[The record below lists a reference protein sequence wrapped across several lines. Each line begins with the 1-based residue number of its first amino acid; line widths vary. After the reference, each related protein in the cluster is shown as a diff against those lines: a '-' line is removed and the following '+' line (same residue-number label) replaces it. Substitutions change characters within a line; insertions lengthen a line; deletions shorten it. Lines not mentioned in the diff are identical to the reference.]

1 MNEKFQTG
9 KASFFSPSRG
19 SLDGVYC
26 RRQIE
31 KKSFTCGE
39 FKVSEEDIARPDL
52 VMAATSSGRRDR
64 PTKFAKGGTDSGRK
78 HRFESFSQRIAKLN
92 IDPIHKVRRQ
102 DVAKDDIDSSTSFF
116 TTALAQW
123 KDLNL
128 STNFTAFHQEV
139 EPLCSSL
146 PQILHHH
153 DKIVG
158 ILLKYL
164 EMSDVHSLEPLF
176 SLVSHLAH
184 DMGARFEQHFAALV
198 DRVVSLAARHPDVE
212 VIEWSFTCLAW
223 LFKYLSRLLVPD
235 LRPLFDIMAPLLGKE
250 IRKPHIMRFAAE
262 SLSFLIRK
270 AALGYHKNAEPLKTI
285 VTYVFQDLSALEAG
299 SSGFQTYQQG
309 IMTLFADAIKGIN
322 EGLHS
327 RGITIYQ
334 CLVDHVVE
342 FQRTSNASIEAL
354 CGLTINIIHHTN
366 EETFHPILE
375 VLTGCI
381 RDLPQNLETATI
393 SFYGELLFIAT
404 AVRQGS
410 RVQDWQAVIE
420 CTLVLLRL
428 EASSKDSPCPVGLGS
443 VQKAIALSLTS
454 APLNIVIPR
463 VRPVMD
469 LISSREQSHN
479 FLLFCTFLYDLGRE
493 RFQSLISPYFFKCV
507 LAVLYVIYADQSSR
521 YLATHWEENETS
533 FLLCL
538 HRLLGSD
545 CGDGD
550 QPSKQSFICP
560 RAWQERMAK
569 NFHDARHDQNLIAL
583 CNAYLGVVSPHSV
596 ESSTSTFIL
605 ENLTELLYESLS
617 SPPNLGLRYRFSL
630 GSALSTILRH
640 TSTHD
645 KIDTRIWSD
654 LCLASV
660 NVGGMVLFLEN
671 LTLYCGADGLD
682 VSDNVLNPLISILIQ
697 NLASPS
703 GLLRT
708 ASLRLMSLIYKKKHS
723 KEPPILTTALAIE
736 NTPFDIPSVR
746 TASMH
751 VRRLA
756 SQYQSASL
764 DPWLGKAIPYFCFG
778 LLTVKLAQ
786 LWEDAVEALK
796 GMCQTQVGEDA
807 TTELLF
813 QWLAYRAPETDV
825 SLSQNQKCPSS
836 QWSNEFQCSNVA
848 VLNKLLERE
857 LRSQV
862 DASKEIDKQFEKQ
875 HDLLLTSFSNAPS
888 QALRI
893 LKGIPYIAEKRSRL
907 LVPMLLNWAVLDHEH
922 EALEDEENPSG
933 VSEDLKQQYLPM
945 KDRKAMLDV
954 FALCVNPRVLF
965 RSSEVYS
972 ALKDLLMNGDIEIQK
987 AAFKAIL
994 TWKPP
999 GVLPYQENLTN
1010 LLDDSRFREEISVF
1024 LSADIEDN
1032 NVQLEHR
1039 AELMPILLRILYG
1052 RVIAAPAN
1060 EPGRRRGVVEVV
1072 SRLSVEDQNE
1082 FLMIALGPLRRL
1094 MLRGD
1099 EIVSTTPSQKIKIAV
1114 RKQLGLVN
1122 MLKDMAE
1129 SMGGRLVLF
1138 SKLMINAILYCM
1150 TQIGHANHIVPD
1162 EKQDPVEGQQ
1172 DALRKTIRQVGFHCL
1187 AILFKTCPPADMK
1200 PYLRLIFSTFVNP
1213 RLENF
1218 AKETAQ
1224 SVSGLLRL
1232 FAVWAA
1238 NPDMACYLTGY
1249 SPSLLTKIVD
1259 CLEVPSAK
1267 DEVKLFVLDHILKPL
1282 VSLDGTLQEGQDG
1295 TSRDDKRAILV
1306 PHTEHILAQTGVL
1319 LRRSPSK
1326 AVLGSAIELVS
1337 MTATMASGSSQVESL
1352 LEISAFLLDQPSQ
1365 RVNPKTKGDLLSI
1378 VQAFTPLVDVASG
1391 EALLV
1396 RLFNTI
1402 SSLFGYFKDCRN
1414 RVKLSAV
1421 LAVLAQQEADLTEV
1435 AQLCIELNAFS
1446 TTTLDEP
1453 DFDRRLKAFIAI
1465 NETCF
1470 KRFTAK
1476 QWRPLVYN
1484 MLYYVKDTEELAI
1497 RMSASFAIRRFVE
1510 MNSPSKSED
1519 STTGFELLK
1528 VVVLPAVRDGAYE
1541 RSELVRAEYLSI
1553 MAHIIR
1559 HNHKWSEVSDMSRL
1573 LVEDDEEASFF
1584 NNVLHI
1590 QQHRRLRALRR
1601 LATEASCGMFK
1612 SANVAHFLAP
1622 LIEHFIFDRAD
1633 DEGAHDL
1640 AAETINTIGAL
1651 AEWMDWP
1658 QVRAMLRR
1666 YSSYMQSKPELEK
1679 AIIKVMGVVIDAIG
1693 RAALSKEIPCEV
1705 ESGMRG
1711 EKIEDAGAKS
1721 GTVQSTLSVTMPRA
1735 EKFSGDLTR
1744 NILPS
1749 LMAYLHNKDES
1760 TVSLRVPVA
1769 ISIVKLL
1776 KLLPQSI
1783 LAERLPPILT
1793 DVCHILRSR
1802 AQESRDMT
1810 RKTLVDISAL
1820 IGPAYFGFVLKELR
1834 SSLARGYQLHVLSY
1848 TVHSIL
1854 VATTP
1859 MIKSGSL
1866 DYCLPQIVAI
1876 IMDDIFGGTGQEK
1889 DAEEYISKMKEV
1901 KSSKSF
1907 DSMEL
1912 VAKIATISHLSHVIR
1927 PLQTLLQEKLD
1938 LKMVKK
1944 VDELLRRISVGLL
1957 RNETIESRETLIF
1970 CYEILQEVYKANTS
1984 SKDTSK
1990 KEDYRVKRYLLSSR
2004 GKARSTFAYNYKL
2017 CRFSLDVLRTVLH
2030 KYDSLQTPA
2039 NLSGFMPVIGDAVL
2053 QAQEEVQISAL
2064 RLLATIIKV
2073 PLTAIDDN
2081 APIYVAEAVKMIR
2094 NTVSTN
2100 TELAQAALK
2109 LVSAVLKDR
2118 KKDNVR
2124 ESDLAYLLK
2133 RLTPD
2138 LEEPDRQGVT
2148 FNFLRAVISRRV
2160 VIPEVYE
2167 VMDTIATMMVTSQSQ
2182 GARDAAR
2189 GVYFQFLVNY
2199 PQGRDRLSKQLG
2211 FLVKNLDYKHVEG
2224 RQSVMEAVHL
2234 LLSKIGDNL
2243 VQEIAGTFFVPLIM
2257 VTVNDDSLDCRKMA
2271 GTLLKDLF
2279 ERADD
2284 ERAQTIIHLLRSWI
2298 AQDEQILLIRIA
2310 LQTYRI
2316 YLDVRGMQAEK
2327 EVPLLQNNVARLLKG
2342 SLIEDEPTADWELVY
2357 VTLETAFKLCQV
2369 FPKSMFKTKSAQ
2381 LWSSIRQCLHF
2392 PHAWVKASASKLLGL
2407 YFADFA
2413 RTNADQESPGLPL
2426 QGSGGLRLTED
2437 EMIQITQA
2445 LLGSL
2450 RVPGVGEDLANQCA
2464 RNLLFLGRFLGS
2476 NRTTWTRC
2484 SQGSTN
2490 QHDDTDEDADSLDED
2505 GLSISDRSR
2514 GTKSALQHIFERL
2527 SAILRR
2533 EPLTTKAPS
2542 LIPKTAALQ
2551 LLAAL
2556 CSHLPLAVLSES
2568 METILLP
2575 LHNLTDPSIAA
2586 PYSPDEAFRTAH
2598 KALVSTSQEIMASL
2612 QKKLGTT
2619 DYVIQLSKVR
2629 GGVKARR
2636 EERRVKRRLEVVAEP
2651 EKVERYKKRKGE
2663 KKKDKRKE
2671 RSLDHRSRRLGY

>member
-1 MNEKFQTG
+1 
-9 KASFFSPSRG
+9 
-19 SLDGVYC
+19 
-26 RRQIE
+26 
-31 KKSFTCGE
+31 
-39 FKVSEEDIARPDL
+39 
-52 VMAATSSGRRDR
+52 MAATLAGRRDR
-64 PTKFAKGGTDSGRK
+64 PTKFAKGGTDSNKK
-78 HRFESFSQRIAKLN
+78 HRFESFNQRIAKLS

-102 DVAKDDIDSSTSFF
+102 DVAKDDVDSSTSFF
-116 TTALAQW
+116 ATALAQW

-128 STNFTAFHQEV
+128 SSNFTAFYQEV
-139 EPLCSSL
+139 EPFCSSL
-146 PQILHHH
+146 PQILHYH

-158 ILLKYL
+158 TLLKYL
-164 EMSDVHSLEPLF
+164 DMSDVHSLEPLF

-198 DRVVSLAARHPDVE
+198 GRVVSLAAKHPDVE

-235 LRPLFDIMAPLLGKE
+235 LRPLYDIMAPLLGKE
-250 IRKPHIMRFAAE
+250 IRKPHITRFAAE
-262 SLSFLIRK
+262 SLSFLIIK

-285 VTYVFQDLSALEAG
+285 VTHVFQDLSALETG

-342 FQRTSNASIEAL
+342 FRRTSNANIEAL
-354 CGLTINIIHHTN
+354 CGITINIIHHTN
-366 EETFHPILE
+366 EETFHPILD
-375 VLTGCI
+375 VLTRCI
-381 RDLPQNLETATI
+381 KGLPQSLEIATI
-393 SFYGELLFIAT
+393 SVYGELLFVAT
-404 AVRQGS
+404 AVRKGS

-420 CTLVLLRL
+420 CTFLLL
-428 EASSKDSPCPVGLGS
+428 QIEASSNNSPCSAGLS
-443 VQKAIALSLTS
+443 SAEKAMAISLTS
-454 APLNIVIPR
+454 APLDIIIPK
-463 VRPVMD
+463 VRLVMEM
-469 LISSREQSHN
+469 ISSWEHSQR
-479 FLLFCTFLYDLGRE
+479 FLLFCNFLYELGRE
-493 RFQSLISPYFFKCV
+493 RFQSLISPYFFKSV
-507 LAVLYVIYADQSSR
+507 LALPYLISADQSSR
-521 YLATHWEENETS
+521 YLATRWEENETL
-533 FLLCL
+533 FLLSL
-538 HRLLGSD
+538 PRLLGGAG
-545 CGDGD
+545 GDSD
-550 QPSKQSFICP
+550 QPLKQSFKYP
-560 RAWQERMAK
+560 MSWQQRMATTL
-569 NFHDARHDQNLIAL
+569 HDARHDEQLIGL
-583 CNAYLGVVSPHSV
+583 CNAYLGVVSAHSV
-596 ESSTSTFIL
+596 EASTSAVIL
-605 ENLTELLYESLS
+605 ENLTEMLYESLR
-617 SPPNLGLRYRFSL
+617 SPPNLGRQYRFGL
-630 GSALSTILRH
+630 GSALNTVLRH
-640 TSTHD
+640 TSTLD
-645 KIDTRIWSD
+645 KINTSIWSG

-660 NVGGMVLFLEN
+660 KVGSMVLFLEN
-671 LTLYCGADGLD
+671 LTLYCGAIDLD
-682 VSDNVLNPLISILIQ
+682 LSDNILNPLISVLIQ

-703 GLLRT
+703 SLLRT

-723 KEPPILTTALAIE
+723 KESPVLNTALAIG
-736 NTPFDIPSVR
+736 NTPFDLPSVR

-751 VRRLA
+751 IRRLVN
-756 SQYQSASL
+756 QYQSAAL

-796 GMCQTQVGEDA
+796 SMCQFQIGEEAVTQL
-807 TTELLF
+807 TF
-813 QWLAYRAPETDV
+813 QWLAYRTCATDI
-825 SLSQNQKCPSS
+825 SLSQDQKHPSG
-836 QWSNEFQCSNVA
+836 QRLNEFQCSNVET
-848 VLNKLLERE
+848 LDRSLEQE
-857 LRSQV
+857 LRLQV
-862 DASKEIDKQFEKQ
+862 DASREIDKLFEEQ
-875 HDLLLTSFSNAPS
+875 HDLSSTSFSNAPS
-888 QALRI
+888 QALRV
-893 LKGIPYIAEKRSRL
+893 LKGIPFIAEKRSRL
-907 LVPMLLNWAVLDHEH
+907 LVPMFLNWAANNHDHEV
-922 EALEDEENPSG
+922 LEDRGNSSTADE
-933 VSEDLKQQYLPM
+933 YLEQKNLPR
-945 KDRKAMLDV
+945 KDRKAMLNV
-954 FALCVNPRVLF
+954 FASCVNPRVLF

-972 ALKDLLMNGDIEIQK
+972 ALKGLLMNGDIEVQK
-987 AAFKAIL
+987 AALKAIL

-999 GVLPYQENLTN
+999 GILPYQENLTN
-1010 LLDDSRFREEISVF
+1010 LLEESRFREEISVF
-1024 LSADIEDN
+1024 LSADSEDN
-1032 NVQLEHR
+1032 NIQPEHR

-1052 RVIAAPAN
+1052 RVIAAPTN

-1082 FLMIALGPLRRL
+1082 FLMIALGPLQNL
-1094 MLRGD
+1094 VLHGD
-1099 EIVSTTPSQKIKIAV
+1099 EILPTTPSLGIRIAV

-1129 SMGGRLVLF
+1129 SMGPRLVLF
-1138 SKLMINAILYCM
+1138 SQPMANAILYCM
-1150 TQIGHANHIVPD
+1150 AQTGHTNHVAPED
-1162 EKQDPVEGQQ
+1162 ERQDPVEGQQ
-1172 DALRKTIRQVGFHCL
+1172 DALRKTIRQVGFQCL
-1187 AILFKTCPPADMK
+1187 AILYKTCPPTDMEA
-1200 PYLRLIFSTFVNP
+1200 YLGLIFSTFINP
-1213 RLENF
+1213 RVEKLPT
-1218 AKETAQ
+1218 ETAQ
-1224 SVSGLLRL
+1224 SVSGMLRL
-1232 FAVWAA
+1232 FALWVA

-1249 SPSLLTKIVD
+1249 NPSLVTKIVD

-1267 DEVKLFVLDHILKPL
+1267 DEVKLFVLNDILKPL
-1282 VSLDGTLQEGQDG
+1282 VSLAGIFHRDQDG
-1295 TSRDDKRAILV
+1295 TKQGDKRAFIA
-1306 PHTEHILAQTGVL
+1306 PYTEHILAQTSVL

-1337 MTATMASGSSQVESL
+1337 MTASMVTGSSQVESL

-1365 RVNPKTKGDLLSI
+1365 RVNPKSKGDLIDI
-1378 VQAFTPLVDVASG
+1378 VRAFTPLVDPVSAEG
-1391 EALLV
+1391 LLV

-1402 SSLFGYFKDCRN
+1402 SSLFGYFKDSRN
-1414 RVKLSAV
+1414 RVKLSEV
-1421 LAVLAQQEADLTEV
+1421 LAVLAQKETDLKEV

-1446 TTTLDEP
+1446 STALDEP
-1453 DFDRRLKAFIAI
+1453 DFDRRLKAFNAI
-1465 NETCF
+1465 NETSF
-1470 KRFTAK
+1470 WKFTGK

-1497 RMSASFAIRRFVE
+1497 RLNASYAIRRFVE
-1510 MNSPSKSED
+1510 ANSNPKSED
-1519 STTGFELLK
+1519 SATGFELLK

-1541 RSELVRAEYLSI
+1541 RSELVRVEYLSI

-1559 HNHKWSEVSDMSRL
+1559 HNDKWPEVSDMSRL

-1601 LATEASCGMFK
+1601 LAMEARRGHFK

-1633 DEGAHDL
+1633 EEGAHDL
-1640 AAETINTIGAL
+1640 AVESINTIGAL

-1666 YSSYMQSKPELEK
+1666 YSTYIQSKPELEK
-1679 AIIKVMGVVIDAIG
+1679 AVIKIMGVVIDAIG
-1693 RAALSKEIPCEV
+1693 LAAVSKQTSLKV
-1705 ESGMRG
+1705 ESGLQG
-1711 EKIEDAGAKS
+1711 ETTKDAHAKS
-1721 GTVQSTLSVTMPRA
+1721 GTVQSTLSVTMPGS
-1735 EKFSGDLTR
+1735 EKFSDDLTR

-1769 ISIVKLL
+1769 VSIIKLI
-1776 KLLPQSI
+1776 KLLPPSI
-1783 LAERLPPILT
+1783 LAERLPPVLT

-1810 RKTLVDISAL
+1810 RKTLGDISAL

-1848 TVHSIL
+1848 TLHSIL

-1859 MIKSGSL
+1859 TIKTGSL

-1876 IMDDIFGGTGQEK
+1876 IMDDIFGGAGQEK
-1889 DAEEYISKMKEV
+1889 DAEEYTSKMKEV

-1912 VAKIATISHLSHVIR
+1912 VAKTATISHLSHMIR

-1944 VDELLRRISVGLL
+1944 VDELLRRIGVGLL
-1957 RNETIESRETLIF
+1957 RNEMIESRETLVF
-1970 CYEILQEVYKANTS
+1970 CYEIIREIYNESNS
-1984 SKDTSK
+1984 SKDTTK

-2004 GKARSTFAYNYKL
+2004 GKARSTLAYSYKL

-2030 KYDSLQTPA
+2030 KYDSLHTPA
-2039 NLSGFMPVIGDAVL
+2039 NLSGFMPVIGDALL

-2073 PLTAIDDN
+2073 PLKAIDDN

-2109 LVSAVLKDR
+2109 LVSALLKDR
-2118 KKDNVR
+2118 KKGNIK

-2167 VMDTIATMMVTSQSQ
+2167 VMDTIATIMVTSQSQ
-2182 GARDAAR
+2182 GARDSAR

-2211 FLVKNLDYKHVEG
+2211 FLVKNLDYKHIEG

-2257 VTVNDDSLDCRKMA
+2257 VTVNDDSPDCRKMA
-2271 GTLLKDLF
+2271 GTLLKELF
-2279 ERADD
+2279 ERADE
-2284 ERAQTIIHLLRSWI
+2284 ERTQNIIHLLRSWI
-2298 AQDEQILLIRIA
+2298 TQDEQILLIRIA
-2310 LQTYRI
+2310 LQTYGI
-2316 YLDVRGMQAEK
+2316 YLDVRGTQAEK
-2327 EVPLLQNNVARLLKG
+2327 ELPLLQNKVLQLLRS
-2342 SLIEDEPTADWELVY
+2342 SLAEEATADWELVY
-2357 VTLETAFKLCQV
+2357 VTLQTALKLCQV
-2369 FPKSMFKTKSAQ
+2369 FPTSMFKANTAP
-2381 LWSSIRQCLHF
+2381 LWSYIRQCLHF
-2392 PHAWVKASASKLLGL
+2392 PHAWVKSSASNLLGQ

-2413 RTNADQESPGLPL
+2413 RTNADEESPGLPL
-2426 QGSGGLRLTED
+2426 RGSSGLWLAED

-2445 LLGSL
+2445 SLGSL
-2450 RVPGVGEDLANQCA
+2450 KVPGVGEDLANQCV

-2476 NRTTWTRC
+2476 NRTTWKQY
-2484 SQGSTN
+2484 SQGPSI
-2490 QHDDTDEDADSLDED
+2490 QQSETDEDADSLDED
-2505 GLSISDRSR
+2505 ESDKADRSR
-2514 GTKSALQHIFERL
+2514 KTKSALQHIFERL

-2551 LLAAL
+2551 LIAAL
-2556 CSHLPLAVLSES
+2556 CNRLPVTVLSES

-2586 PYSPDEAFRTAH
+2586 PYSPDEAFRIAY
-2598 KALVSTSQEIMASL
+2598 KALVSTSQEIMALL

-2619 DYVIQLSKVR
+2619 DYVMQLSKVR
-2629 GGVKARR
+2629 GGVKKRR
-2636 EERRVKRRLEVVAEP
+2636 EERRAKRRLEAVAEP

-2671 RSLDHRSRRLGY
+2671 KSLDHRSRRLGY